1 MLKKLTMLKV
11 PVVPLNNPVDY
22 GAWHLAFRRLVK
34 GYNMGDALMFTI
46 PEDRVKAFKT
56 RAEITK
62 IKLEEEEP
70 SARPYIQAPIIQPQ
84 APFQPHPAQQ
94 FPREEEEEIRE
105 QKEESKKGKKD
116 KGNKT
121 PAQTPAKPAQTLP
134 GAALSTVQPALSMTQ
149 SALFDPAPALSSAT
163 PFQPASTPFRTMVF
177 DDEPLDIEPE

>member
-84 APFQPHPAQQ
+84 APFQAWLRCAVSRRC
-94 FPREEEEEIRE
+94 FSSSETRV
-105 QKEESKKGKKD
+105 
-116 KGNKT
+116 
-121 PAQTPAKPAQTLP
+121 
-134 GAALSTVQPALSMTQ
+134 STVT
-149 SALFDPAPALSSAT
+149 ALSSIVNSSAILWYCGVCQAAISSRHCSIHGGNT
-163 PFQPASTPFRTMVF
+163 LT
-177 DDEPLDIEPE
+177 

>member
-22 GAWHLAFRRLVK
+22 GAWHIAFRRLVK

-62 IKLEEEEP
+62 IKLEEEVP

-84 APFQPHPAQQ
+84 APFQPHPVPRTIFVNMRTGKSDTENHFTAKKYGDGWSPPLSVALL
-94 FPREEEEEIRE
+94 FPL
-105 QKEESKKGKKD
+105 SF
-116 KGNKT
+116 
-121 PAQTPAKPAQTLP
+121 LP
-134 GAALSTVQPALSMTQ
+134 FL
-149 SALFDPAPALSSAT
+149 LSS
-163 PFQPASTPFRTMVF
+163 FCSLISSSSSNSLCQ
-177 DDEPLDIEPE
+177 